1 MADVGPFRGL
11 RYNTEIAGELSNIVC
26 PPFDTISPEL
36 QKSLYHRSPY
46 NVVRVEAG
54 ESMASDTPQDNRY
67 TRSAAQFTEWM
78 EKQVLVRD
86 VDPSFYLVRHT
97 FRLRGTE
104 EARLELMACVR
115 LEEYQQRV
123 VLPHEYTRDADK
135 RDRLALMEGCRANF
149 SPVMCLYRDKAKRI
163 PPIFQRTMVTPPLM
177 DFRDPGDQGYRVWR
191 IDDPV
196 ETMEI
201 SKAMASNPLYIADG
215 HHRYETALQYR
226 QQRVSSRRE
235 AETKDQAFNFAMV
248 GLIEFEDP
256 GLLVLPYH
264 RALGGLDETTL
275 DQIKARLGE
284 LFDARPFGKGGGV
297 DLEAFLGEIELLGR
311 DQLVIGLL
319 DSKQDDGQLLILKR
333 EGDLD
338 ALGPIAQSEAWILQ
352 EQVLKPILGNAL
364 AERLAYVHDADE
376 AKKSLRSGEY
386 QLGFLLKSFPL
397 DLFETIMNMGE
408 RLPPKSTFF
417 YPKLAT
423 GLVINSLEGKI

>member
-1 MADVGPFRGL
+1 MAEVLPFRGL
-11 RYNTEIAGELSNIVC
+11 RYNTGIAGELPNIIC

-36 QKSLYHRSPY
+36 QRSLYHRSPY
-46 NVVRVEAG
+46 NVVRIEAG

-67 TRSAAQFTEWM
+67 TRSATQFTEWM

-97 FRLRGTE
+97 FRSRGSE

-115 LEEYQQRV
+115 LEEYERRV

-135 RDRLALMEGCRANF
+135 RDRLALIEACRANF
-149 SPVMCLYRDKAKRI
+149 SPVMCLYRDKSKKTQT
-163 PPIFQRTMVTPPLM
+163 IFQRTMAAPPLM
-177 DFRDPGDQGYRVWR
+177 EFQDPGEQGYSVWR

-196 ETMEI
+196 QTMEI
-201 SKAMASNPLYIADG
+201 SEAMASTPLYIADG
-215 HHRYETALQYR
+215 HHRYETALTYR
-226 QQRVSSRRE
+226 QRMASGQDDGQ
-235 AETKDQAFNFAMV
+235 TKDQAFNFAMV

-256 GLLVLPYH
+256 SLLVLPYH

-275 DQIKARLGE
+275 DRIKARLGE
-284 LFDARPFGKGGGV
+284 LFDTRPFGKGSGRE
-297 DLEAFLGEIELLGR
+297 LAAFLREIELLGK
-311 DQLVIGLL
+311 DHLVIGLL
-319 DSKQDDGQLLILKR
+319 DSKRDDGQLLILKT
-333 EGDLD
+333 GDLD
-338 ALGPIAQSEAWILQ
+338 ALGPIAQSEAWILS

-364 AERLAYVHDADE
+364 AEHLAYIHDADE
-376 AKKSLRSGEY
+376 AERGLRSGEY

-423 GLVINSLEGKI
+423 GLVINLLEGKI